1 MLDPQELFRSIVTLS
16 ALFAAIAWCLARP
29 NWASMITT
37 LGLAALW
44 PFVDRPLT
52 GRLLMVLSDHKG
64 VTQSDLI
71 TALAVVVVAV
81 QAALLLIRKRRRS
94 NLTTGQTA
102 RTDRHEV
109 VGVDGIEPPTAGV

>member
-1 MLDPQELFRSIVTLS
+1 
-16 ALFAAIAWCLARP
+16 
-29 NWASMITT
+29 MIST

-71 TALAVVVVAV
+71 TAFAVAVVAG
-81 QAALLLIRKRRRS
+81 QAALLLIRKRRRRRP
-94 NLTTGQTA
+94 LTTERA
-102 RTDRHEV
+102 DRPDRDGL